1 MEDIANEKPIDN
13 DGVIMVQQEPI
24 PVINAEDEDQKEES
38 PVEVRDDNLSP
49 RSNNSSKKSKDQ
61 ENGSE
66 EENNHV

>member
-66 EENNHV
+66 EEKNHV

>member
-1 MEDIANEKPIDN
+1 
-13 DGVIMVQQEPI
+13 MVQQEPI
-24 PVINAEDEDQKEES
+24 PVINAEDEDQKEDS
-38 PVEVRDDNLSP
+38 PVEVQDDNISP

>member
-1 MEDIANEKPIDN
+1 MEDIANEKPLDN

-24 PVINAEDEDQKEES
+24 PIIKAEDEDQKEDS
-38 PVEVRDDNLSP
+38 PVEVQDDNHSP

-66 EENNHV
+66 EENDHV

>member
-38 PVEVRDDNLSP
+38 PVEVQDDNLSP